1 MTHGKIAY
9 EAYAKNA
16 KGRSLVSGAKL
27 PEFEALGKETR
38 NSWEAAA
45 EAVLMSETLE
55 SNSPKTAE
63 SMLNEM
69 KKNLAESAVGVPTK
83 LHE

>member
-16 KGRSLVSGAKL
+16 KGRSLVSGAAL
-27 PEFEALGKETR
+27 PAFEDLGKETR
-38 NSWEAAA
+38 ESWEAAA
-45 EAVLMSETLE
+45 EAVLMGETSED
-55 SNSPKTAE
+55 
-63 SMLNEM
+63 MLDEM
-69 KKNLAESAVGVPTK
+69 RKRLADSAVGVPTK